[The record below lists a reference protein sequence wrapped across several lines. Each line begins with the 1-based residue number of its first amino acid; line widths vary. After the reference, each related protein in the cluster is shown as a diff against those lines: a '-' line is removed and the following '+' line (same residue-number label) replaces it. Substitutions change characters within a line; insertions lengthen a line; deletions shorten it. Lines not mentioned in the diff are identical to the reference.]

1 MKTRELGFFWPSFT
15 DLMVSLFFIMMVLY
29 ILTYLKLSNERR
41 VTEEQLNKI
50 VEIQNAIKA
59 LPSEYFD
66 YSEEYKKHILKVKVN
81 FRYGSANI
89 KDLSIEARNQVLEA
103 GRAIERI
110 LNSLPSDQNIR
121 YLLVIEGQA
130 SKDDAPINDELSYRR
145 AIALRN
151 FWFGDNADLNTVLP
165 NCEVIIAGSGQ
176 YGVPREQPDI
186 PPNNQRFMI
195 TIIPKIGNIK

>member
-1 MKTRELGFFWPSFT
+1 
-15 DLMVSLFFIMMVLY
+15 
-29 ILTYLKLSNERR
+29 
-41 VTEEQLNKI
+41 
-50 VEIQNAIKA
+50 
-59 LPSEYFD
+59 
-66 YSEEYKKHILKVKVN
+66 VKVN
-81 FRYGSANI
+81 FRYGSADI

-110 LNSLPSDQNIR
+110 LKSLPSERNIR

-130 SKDDAPINDELSYRR
+130 SKDDSPINDELSYRR

-151 FWFGDNADLNTVLP
+151 FWFGDNPDLNTVLP

-186 PPNNQRFMI
+186 PPNN
-195 TIIPKIGNIK
+195 

>member
-1 MKTRELGFFWPSFT
+1 MSVESQKSN
-15 DLMVSLFFIMMVLY
+15 
-29 ILTYLKLSNERR
+29 LK
-41 VTEEQLNKI
+41 KI

-66 YSEEYKKHILKVKVN
+66 YSEEHKKHILKVKVN
-81 FRYGSANI
+81 SRYGSADI

-110 LNSLPSDQNIR
+110 LKSLPSERNIR

-130 SKDDAPINDELSYRR
+130 SKDDSPINDELSYRR

-151 FWFGDNADLNTVLP
+151 FWFGDNPDLNTVLP